1 MRIVKGMVRSHV
13 LAATFFTRLAAG
25 ADLYFGFRYAG

>member
-1 MRIVKGMVRSHV
+1 MVRSHAI
-13 LAATFFTRLAAG
+13 AATLVTRLAAG